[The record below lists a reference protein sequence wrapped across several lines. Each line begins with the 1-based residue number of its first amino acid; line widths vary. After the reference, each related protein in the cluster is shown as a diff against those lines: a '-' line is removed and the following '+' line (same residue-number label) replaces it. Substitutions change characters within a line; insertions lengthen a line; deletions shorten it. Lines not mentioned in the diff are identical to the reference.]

1 MLFTSGLFFFIYLPI
16 VLLGFY
22 FIARVMG
29 QKPAT
34 IWLGLASLFFYGYW
48 SPIYIILLLSSI
60 IGNYFVG
67 LLIVRSR
74 GKASSAWITGFFVSL
89 NLFLLFYFK
98 YYNFFVNSAG
108 LGLIGFPVLNVVL
121 PIGISFFTF
130 TQIAYLVD
138 VHRGKVDE
146 ADFFHYVLFVS
157 YFPHLIAG
165 PILHH
170 QEMMPQFAA
179 AQTYRLNVPSIVV
192 GLSYLAIGMIKKV
205 VIADSIS
212 PFADAAFTAAG
223 AGNIDCLGAWYG
235 AICYTLQL
243 YFDFSG
249 YSDMAIGLSYLFNI
263 KLPFNFN
270 SPYKSRSI
278 TEFWRRWH
286 LTLSRFLRD
295 YLYFTLGG
303 NRSGAVRRYLNLL
316 ITMLL
321 GGMWHGA
328 AWTFV
333 IWGGLHGL
341 YLMINHS
348 WRWVEEKL
356 GLTAIT
362 ATWPGRAASWLIT
375 MVAVIIGWVFFRAS
389 SVPEALTMLSAMF
402 APAGAAPASNLHAS
416 DWFVPFA
423 LIAVCVGLPNSQQ
436 WVEPLFDHLRSPDRS
451 WLLRNSRGFY
461 IGATSAFCTLLVLI
475 AASRTESAFI
485 YFNF

>member
-16 VLLGFY
+16 VLFGFY
-22 FIARVMG
+22 VIARVMG
-29 QKPAT
+29 QKPAS

-48 SPIYIILLLSSI
+48 SPIYIFLLLSSI
-60 IGNYFVG
+60 VGNYLAG
-67 LLIVRSR
+67 LLIVRNR
-74 GKASSAWITGFFVSL
+74 GQAASAWITGFSVSL
-89 NLFLLFYFK
+89 NLLLLFYFK
-98 YYNFFVNSAG
+98 YYNFFVNSVG
-108 LGLIGFPVLNVVL
+108 LGVIGFPVLNVLL

-138 VHRGKVDE
+138 VHRGKANE

-179 AQTYRLNVPSIVV
+179 TRTYRLSVPSLVV
-192 GLSYLAIGMIKKV
+192 GLSYFGIGLVKKV
-205 VIADSIS
+205 VIADSLS
-212 PFADAAFTAAG
+212 PLADAAFAAAG
-223 AGNIDCLGAWYG
+223 AGNIDSLWAWHG

-263 KLPFNFN
+263 KLPFNFDL
-270 SPYKSRSI
+270 PYKSRSI
-278 TEFWRRWH
+278 IEFWRRWH

-303 NRSGAVRRYLNLL
+303 NCCGVFRRYLNLM

-321 GGMWHGA
+321 GGLWHGA

-341 YLMINHS
+341 YLIINHG

-356 GLTAIT
+356 GLTAVT
-362 ATWPGRAASWLIT
+362 ANWAGRTASWLIT

-389 SVPEALTMLSAMF
+389 SVPEALTMLNAMF
-402 APAGAAPASNLHAS
+402 IPTGVASVPYLQAS
-416 DWFVPFA
+416 DWFAPLV
-423 LIAVCVGLPNSQQ
+423 LLAVCVGLPNSQQ
-436 WVEPLFDHLRSPDRS
+436 WVEPLFDTLRRPDAA
-451 WLLRNSRGFY
+451 WLLRRSRGLT
-461 IGATSAFCTLLVLI
+461 IGATTAFCTLLVLI